1 MSIFSGKGTYLWN
14 ISSLFRGNVS
24 AIVDCL
30 VDARVSTVCAKIHD
44 AAWSKWDNAQMAELQ
59 AGCLQH
65 GITFGLYGYIYL
77 YDPAA
82 EAKYA
87 RKMIDKYQP
96 AFYVID
102 AEGQAK
108 GKFSQAQTFA
118 NGMAGTSVPV
128 GLASYRY
135 PSLHRELPWKQFR
148 SVCQFDSPQVYY
160 RNGSPSYNLVRSMNE
175 YDAFKPR
182 LPYLPAGDM
191 YSEFGMEP
199 TADAVTEFLS
209 LCRDH
214 EAIDGCLMWVA
225 DQKNRVP
232 LLWDAFASF
241 DWDSAGPPPPPPE
254 KALWKGRIVARL
266 GLNKRK
272 EPNVSS
278 ARLGV
283 LKFNTVVDVLEV
295 RGDWARI
302 RDGWV
307 AIRYQY
313 GGMYLTLLAEGV

>member
-30 VDARVSTVCAKIHD
+30 VDARVSTFCAKIHD

-118 NGMAGTSVPV
+118 NGMAGTSWPE
-128 GLASYRY
+128 GPTGY
-135 PSLHRELPWKQFR
+135 PLQCIPGKIP
-148 SVCQFDSPQVYY
+148 C
-160 RNGSPSYNLVRSMNE
+160 
-175 YDAFKPR
+175 K
-182 LPYLPAGDM
+182 
-191 YSEFGMEP
+191 
-199 TADAVTEFLS
+199 
-209 LCRDH
+209 
-214 EAIDGCLMWVA
+214 
-225 DQKNRVP
+225 
-232 LLWDAFASF
+232 
-241 DWDSAGPPPPPPE
+241 
-254 KALWKGRIVARL
+254 
-266 GLNKRK
+266 
-272 EPNVSS
+272 
-278 ARLGV
+278 
-283 LKFNTVVDVLEV
+283 
-295 RGDWARI
+295 
-302 RDGWV
+302 
-307 AIRYQY
+307 
-313 GGMYLTLLAEGV
+313 